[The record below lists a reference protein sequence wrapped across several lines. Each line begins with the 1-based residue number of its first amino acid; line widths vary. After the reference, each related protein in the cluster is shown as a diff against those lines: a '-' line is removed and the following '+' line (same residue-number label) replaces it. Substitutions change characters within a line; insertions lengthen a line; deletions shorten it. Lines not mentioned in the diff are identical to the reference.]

1 MACTR
6 WAELGLG
13 PWDHIPEEERSTSR
27 EEDSAKGNL
36 FCWPKAAVKVGV
48 RGQAQGDEGKCSLY
62 SGWVGGDVGRV
73 EVLRGSVGLQRLAL
87 RTVSPPSLTADDP
100 PLVPQTKLLTQ
111 YVLSLAKYD
120 QNYDIRDRARFTRQL
135 IVPSEQGG
143 VLSRHAKK
151 LFLAPKPAPVLE
163 SSFKGGS

>member
-1 MACTR
+1 M
-6 WAELGLG
+6 EGEGGSG
-13 PWDHIPEEERSTSR
+13 PRGRAAPCSGVGQSLVWDLLCPQLP
-27 EEDSAKGNL
+27 D
-36 FCWPKAAVKVGV
+36 P
-48 RGQAQGDEGKCSLY
+48 CS
-62 SGWVGGDVGRV
+62 
-73 EVLRGSVGLQRLAL
+73 
-87 RTVSPPSLTADDP
+87 PSL
-100 PLVPQTKLLTQ
+100 VPKTKLLTQ

-143 VLSRHAKK
+143 ALSRHAKK